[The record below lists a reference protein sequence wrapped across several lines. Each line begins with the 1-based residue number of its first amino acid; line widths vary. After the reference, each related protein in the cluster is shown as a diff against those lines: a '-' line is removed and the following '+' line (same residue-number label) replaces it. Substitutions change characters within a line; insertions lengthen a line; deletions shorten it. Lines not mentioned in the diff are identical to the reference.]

1 MKHEDE
7 VLQSLGLLGR
17 REALVR
23 GLFGAG
29 MLGLRS
35 LATGIPAA
43 VLLSPLSAR
52 AECTDKARAQY
63 LILSASEAGDPINA
77 NVPGTYDAPEI
88 AHSPDPLMAATALS
102 LAGKATTAAK
112 PWAELPQNIL
122 DRSCFFHHG
131 TLTSAHPNHPKVLRA
146 MGATKRSEMIMSVY
160 AKHLATCLDTV
171 QMAPVSLGAGRNP
184 AEVVFYE
191 GRSLPSL
198 SPRGLRA
205 TLTNTA
211 GPLTDLQKLRD
222 ADLDRLNAIFKEQ
235 GTNVQR
241 AYLDRMARSQREARA
256 ISQQLL
262 DSLSAITSDD
272 AASQVAAAAILIKMN
287 VTPVVTVH
295 VPFGGDNHS
304 DADLAKETRE
314 TVSGVATIA
323 LLFQKLTELG
333 LADRVTFATMN
344 VFGRTLSS
352 KGTAGRDH
360 LGNHHVTVM
369 IGKQLKGGIV
379 GGVAKNEKGADWKA
393 VPIASATGAGGPGGD
408 ISFEDSLGAASK
420 TLGAALGVPAT
431 VLDDQIEKGKIVTG
445 ALA

>member
-1 MKHEDE
+1 
-7 VLQSLGLLGR
+7 
-17 REALVR
+17 
-23 GLFGAG
+23 
-29 MLGLRS
+29 
-35 LATGIPAA
+35 
-43 VLLSPLSAR
+43 
-52 AECTDKARAQY
+52 
-63 LILSASEAGDPINA
+63 
-77 NVPGTYDAPEI
+77 
-88 AHSPDPLMAATALS
+88 
-102 LAGKATTAAK
+102 
-112 PWAELPQNIL
+112 
-122 DRSCFFHHG
+122 
-131 TLTSAHPNHPKVLRA
+131 
-146 MGATKRSEMIMSVY
+146 MSVY

-304 DADLAKETRE
+304 DADLAKETRRR
-314 TVSGVATIA
+314 SPAWPPS
-323 LLFQKLTELG
+323 
-333 LADRVTFATMN
+333 RC
-344 VFGRTLSS
+344 SS
-352 KGTAGRDH
+352 KSSPSWAS
-360 LGNHHVTVM
+360 
-369 IGKQLKGGIV
+369 
-379 GGVAKNEKGADWKA
+379 
-393 VPIASATGAGGPGGD
+393 PIA
-408 ISFEDSLGAASK
+408 
-420 TLGAALGVPAT
+420 
-431 VLDDQIEKGKIVTG
+431 
-445 ALA
+445 